1 MSTPDRGPRV
11 RLVDV
16 ARAAGVSKTT
26 VSDALNGA
34 GRLPAA
40 TREHVQKVARSL
52 GYRPNA
58 TARLLRAGHTRLLGV
73 AAREYVETPW
83 VYPELAY
90 FAQIVTATT
99 RAALAHG
106 YGVVLLPT
114 YGPDD
119 CWLDMPLDGVFVIDP
134 VQADPMVR
142 DFLAAGVPVVADRRA
157 LAEAADQARDIGRW
171 VDFDYAAAVRQ
182 VLGHLEEAGAER
194 VAVVAGATT
203 ACFHQ
208 QTTRAYLQW
217 CAERRREPRIA
228 YLPAPGVQPALDAV
242 TELLAAP
249 APPDALLTLV
259 ELSPPLLLDTIRRL
273 GRSVPDDLLL
283 VCATEDPAARYTDP
297 PISTLGFLPGQTAQA
312 AVDLLVDCLE
322 GRAGDAG
329 RLFSADFQAR
339 ASSAPPARRAARPP
353 RLTRG

>member
-1 MSTPDRGPRV
+1 MSQSHRRPRV

-83 VYPELAY
+83 VYAELAY
-90 FAQIVTATT
+90 FSQLATATT
-99 RAALAHG
+99 QAALAHG

-134 VQADPMVR
+134 VEGDPMVG
-142 DFLAAGVPVVADRRA
+142 DFLTAGVPVVADRRA
-157 LAEAADQARDIGRW
+157 LAEVPVEAREAGRW
-171 VDFDYAAAVRQ
+171 VDFDYGAAVRQ
-182 VLGHLEEAGAER
+182 VLDHLEAAGAER
-194 VAVVAGATT
+194 IAVVAGATT

-208 QTTRAYLQW
+208 QSVGAYHDW
-217 CAERRREPRIA
+217 CAERGREPRIVA
-228 YLPAPGVQPALDAV
+228 IPAPGVQHALQAV
-242 TELLAAP
+242 TEVLTAP
-249 APPDALLTLV
+249 VPPDALFTLV

-273 GRSVPDDLLL
+273 GRSVPGDLLL
-283 VCATEDPAARYTDP
+283 VCSTEDPAASYTDP
-297 PISTLGFLPGQTAQA
+297 PISTLGFLPGETARA
-312 AVDLLVDCLE
+312 AVELLVDCLD
-322 GRAGDAG
+322 GRGGDDG
-329 RLFSADFQAR
+329 RLFSADFRIR
-339 ASSAPPARRAARPP
+339 ASSTVPARRAAQQ
-353 RLTRG
+353 G